1 MAPKKTIAKKI
12 PAKAAKKAAPAK
24 KAASKKTETAMLYAP
39 AAGSDLDI
47 KTLIKAVIAVLQDS
61 PVSEDKA
68 GAAAE
73 ILNGVLKLL

>member
-1 MAPKKTIAKKI
+1 
-12 PAKAAKKAAPAK
+12 
-24 KAASKKTETAMLYAP
+24 MLYAP

-47 KTLIKAVIAVLQDS
+47 KTRIKAVIAVLQDS